1 MMNPFIDD
9 LKSTKFIELKDGLY
23 NIIKERVWIKSDKP
37 FKLASGITSSE
48 YFNIKNLGSD
58 GLALAAA
65 LLYKMIQK
73 TDTASIGGLE
83 SGAIPLS
90 VATSCMSLAQRST
103 APLEWFYVRKDI
115 KGHGTG
121 NTIEGRP
128 EPPVMILDDVIT
140 SGGSSLKAIRAIKDQ
155 NIDYIGTMCVLFR
168 GEKEHKMALEEEGSF
183 QYIFSH
189 NDFQ

>member
-9 LKSTKFIELKDGLY
+9 LKSTKFIDLKDGLY

-37 FKLASGITSSE
+37 FKLASGMTSSE
-48 YFNIKNLGSD
+48 YFDIKNLGSD

-90 VATSCMSLAQRST
+90 VATSCMSLAQNT
-103 APLEWFYVRKDI
+103 PLEWFYVRKDI

-183 QYIFSH
+183 QYIFTH

>member
-9 LKSTKFIELKDGLY
+9 LKSTKFIDLKDDLY

-37 FKLASGITSSE
+37 FKLASGMTSSD
-48 YFNIKNLGSD
+48 YFNIKNLRSD

-65 LLYKMIQK
+65 LLYKMAQK
-73 TDTASIGGLE
+73 TETASIGGLE

-90 VATSCMSLAQRST
+90 VAISCMSLAQKST
-103 APLEWFYVRKDI
+103 TPLEWFYVRKSI

-155 NIDYIGTMCVLFR
+155 NIDYVGTMCVLFR
-168 GEKEHKMALEEEGSF
+168 GDKEHKAALEEEGSF

-189 NDFQ
+189 NDFK